1 MCISLKFAENKWRD
15 MNSFET
21 VEFPKSRFAT
31 FDVGKIGR
39 KKHHIIALLE
49 IDVTVA
55 KERIN
60 HQLKSGGNIGFTAW
74 LLKVIGTTIATHKYV
89 HSINYKGRK
98 QIIFNDIDISIPIEK
113 EVDGIKVPLVTVIR
127 DVNKKSI
134 DQINT
139 EIKQAKN
146 KKINSERDYV
156 LNNEGESNGNKIF
169 FNLPQFMR
177 LIIWN
182 FILINPFSKKKNMG
196 TVIVTNI
203 GMSGNFPGWIIPKS
217 IHNLCFGVGTIMK
230 KPWISNNIIT
240 IRDIMHLTI
249 LFDHDVVDGSPAAKF
264 TDALVRN
271 IENAIEL

>member
-1 MCISLKFAENKWRD
+1 
-15 MNSFET
+15 MNSFEIS
-21 VEFPKSRFAT
+21 EFPKSRVAT

-55 KERIN
+55 KAKIKE
-60 HQLKSGGNIGFTAW
+60 QLKSGREIGFTAW
-74 LLKVIGTTIATHKYV
+74 LLKVIATTIATHKYI

-113 EVDGIKVPLVTVIR
+113 EVDGIKVPLATVIR
-127 DVNKKSI
+127 EVNKKSI
-134 DQINT
+134 DEINS
-139 EIKQAKN
+139 EIQQAKSQ
-146 KKINSERDYV
+146 KINSEKDYV
-156 LNNEGESNGNKIF
+156 LNNEGEKNGNQIF
-169 FNLPQFMR
+169 FNLPQFIR
-177 LIIWN
+177 LIIWKL
-182 FILINPFSKKKNMG
+182 ILRNPFTKKKNMG

-203 GMSGNFPGWIIPKS
+203 GMFGKFPGWIIPKS

-230 KPWISNNIIT
+230 KPWISDNMIA

-249 LFDHDVVDGSPAAKF
+249 LFDHDAVDGSPAAKF

>member
-1 MCISLKFAENKWRD
+1 
-15 MNSFET
+15 MNSFEIS
-21 VEFPKSRFAT
+21 EFPKSRVAT

-55 KERIN
+55 KAKIKD
-60 HQLKSGGNIGFTAW
+60 HLKSGRDIGFTAW
-74 LLKVIGTTIATHKYV
+74 LLKVIATTIETHKYI

-98 QIIFNDIDISIPIEK
+98 QIIFNDIDISMPIEK
-113 EVDGIKVPLVTVIR
+113 EVDGIQVPLATVIR
-127 DVNKKSI
+127 EVNKKSI
-134 DQINT
+134 DEINS
-139 EIKQAKN
+139 EIQQAKN
-146 KKINSERDYV
+146 QKINSEKDYV
-156 LNNEGESNGNKIF
+156 VNNEGKKNGNKIF
-169 FNLPQFMR
+169 FNLPQFIR
-177 LIIWN
+177 LIIWK
-182 FILINPFSKKKNMG
+182 FILINPFTKKKNMG

-203 GMSGNFPGWIIPKS
+203 GMFGKFPGWIIPKS

-230 KPWISNNIIT
+230 KPWISNNMIA

-249 LFDHDVVDGSPAAKF
+249 LFDHDAVDGSPAAKF

>member
-1 MCISLKFAENKWRD
+1 
-15 MNSFET
+15 MNSFE
-21 VEFPKSRFAT
+21 VSEFPKSRFAT
-31 FDVGKIGR
+31 FDVGIIGR

-49 IDVTVA
+49 IDVTAA
-55 KERIN
+55 KAKIKD
-60 HQLKSGGNIGFTAW
+60 QLKSGRDIGFTAW
-74 LLKVIGTTIATHKYV
+74 LLKVIATTIETHKYI

-98 QIIFNDIDISIPIEK
+98 QIVFNDIDISIPIEK
-113 EVDGIKVPLVTVIR
+113 EVDGIQVPLATVIR
-127 DVNKKSI
+127 EVNKKSI
-134 DQINT
+134 DEINS

-146 KKINSERDYV
+146 KNVNSEEDYV
-156 LNNEGESNGNKIF
+156 LNESENKGSKIF

-177 LIIWN
+177 LIIWK
-182 FILINPFSKKKNMG
+182 FILINLFTKKKNMG

-203 GMSGNFPGWIIPKS
+203 GMFGKFPGWIIPKS

-230 KPWISNNIIT
+230 KPWISNNMIA

-249 LFDHDVVDGSPAAKF
+249 LFDHDAVDGSPAAKF